1 MFVHLLILSFLLPY
15 ILLCNN
21 PNLNFGN
28 YFKKP
33 DCGGYGSG
41 LDNGQGRSNRVWTL
55 SSYDLWPNK
64 VVYYSYIS
72 DDSDDLRNDAVYI
85 DKTVG
90 INKALMNIKRNVML
104 IFIISFLPCF
114 NYKYQIS
121 ICYLLSLAIMISYLL
136 LGGRW
141 IKLRRLHA

>member
-1 MFVHLLILSFLLPY
+1 MFAHLLILSLLLPC

-21 PNLNFGN
+21 QGFGN

-41 LDNGQGRSNRVWTL
+41 LAHGQERSHRVWTL
-55 SSYDLWPNK
+55 PSYNLWPNN

-72 DDSDDLRNDAVYI
+72 DDSDDLRNDAVYV

-90 INKALMNIKRNVML
+90 INKALMNIKRNVNL
-104 IFIISFLPCF
+104 S
-114 NYKYQIS
+114 
-121 ICYLLSLAIMISYLL
+121 LSLAFFLVFLYIQY
-136 LGGRW
+136 
-141 IKLRRLHA
+141 